1 MRLHTP
7 AVLLLFVL
15 LSPGRAGGQQLSA
28 ADRAQLVAMVWS
40 DARSSAAAWPGPR
53 ADWDSALGAALRA
66 AAPPQSD
73 LLFYRRLARLVALL
87 DDGQARVQPPPTL
100 RSRVARPPLLLRS
113 VEHRPFVLDYAEND
127 EMRVA
132 RPERLAEIVAV
143 QGIPAAAWIRDS
155 ILPEVPAGSVPA
167 RWSRAVETM
176 LEGEKG
182 TAVHLLLRLPG
193 GVERGARL
201 TRTVDLDDRWPLT
214 R

>member
-87 DDGQARVQPPPTL
+87 DDGQARWPRCSKARREPRCTS
-100 RSRVARPPLLLRS
+100 RSA
-113 VEHRPFVLDYAEND
+113 F
-127 EMRVA
+127 
-132 RPERLAEIVAV
+132 
-143 QGIPAAAWIRDS
+143 PAASSA
-155 ILPEVPAGSVPA
+155 A
-167 RWSRAVETM
+167 
-176 LEGEKG
+176 
-182 TAVHLLLRLPG
+182 
-193 GVERGARL
+193 
-201 TRTVDLDDRWPLT
+201 
-214 R
+214 